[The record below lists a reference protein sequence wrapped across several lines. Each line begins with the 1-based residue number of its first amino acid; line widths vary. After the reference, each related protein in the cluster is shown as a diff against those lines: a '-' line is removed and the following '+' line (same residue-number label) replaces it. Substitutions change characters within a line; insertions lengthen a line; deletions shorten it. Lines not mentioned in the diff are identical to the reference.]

1 MNRSLTIQT
10 PQGPLHGHLDIHDT
24 PRGLVLLARAHHA
37 PVDTVITANLAARG
51 YAIFFMELLSA
62 RETQF
67 ADASQN
73 VPKLT
78 QRLLDMLDLIRSHGE
93 MQDLPLA
100 IFASG
105 DATPAALRAAAQRDL
120 QVKVIAGHGGVI
132 DRAGLQALNLL
143 SAPLMMLYDS
153 DDEIGRNAYLRAEP
167 HLRCVHEM
175 HTINPADDPVT
186 HLAAWFSLHPGN

>member
-1 MNRSLTIQT
+1 MNTSLTIQT
-10 PQGPLHGHLDIHDT
+10 PHGPLHGHLDIPET
-24 PRGLVLLARAHHA
+24 PKGLVLLARAHHA

-62 RETQF
+62 REMQF

-73 VPKLT
+73 VPRLT
-78 QRLLDMLDLIRSHGE
+78 QRLLDMLDLIRSRGE
-93 MQDLPLA
+93 IQDLPLA

-105 DATPAALRAAAQRDL
+105 DATPAAIRAAAQRDL
-120 QVKVIAGHGGVI
+120 QVKVIAGHGGII

-143 SAPLMMLYDS
+143 SAPLMMLYES
-153 DDEIGRNAYLRAEP
+153 DDEIGRNAYLRAAP

-175 HTINPADDPVT
+175 HVINPGDDPVT
-186 HLAAWFSLHPGN
+186 HLAAWFSSHYGG